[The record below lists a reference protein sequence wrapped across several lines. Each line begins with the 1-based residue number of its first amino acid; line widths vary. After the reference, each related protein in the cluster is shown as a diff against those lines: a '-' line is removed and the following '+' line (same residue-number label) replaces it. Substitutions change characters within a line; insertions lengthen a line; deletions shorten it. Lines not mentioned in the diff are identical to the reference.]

1 MSKADELEWNIY
13 SVKQKTS
20 LTLMILSSALFLIYP
35 LIAAILALFQLAY
48 GVNRKWNLI
57 IVGMFGGILGYT
69 YLPNSTMDLTRHYIW
84 FLQYG
89 QADYNE
95 FLLLMVNATD
105 YLSCVTYFLIGKIT
119 DNYQIIGAISGFV
132 FYYFSMAALDVWSD
146 LWGIHNKSFLYIVC
160 AMCFLAL
167 TSVYLFSTVRN
178 GNAVAIFIYLWACQL
193 RSYSTRRQWLFA
205 IPCLLHFSL
214 TPIVALY
221 FVSIQCS
228 RKVIRRTAIIM
239 ACSVLLFEPL
249 LLYLADDLNIF
260 GIGLSKK
267 IHLYLD
273 GEQKGTLLYIGSRL
287 RFIITCGLTVI
298 MFISFFLIN
307 KRKIIQN
314 NPSLTKFYAF
324 NTLFIGYFIMTSATY
339 ILARNIYVIV
349 YLIIFY
355 FTLLAVSKS
364 ITPQIKNAITM
375 LLIMVSLS
383 GILSY
388 TSAKEYR
395 VVNSDIWKPNLI
407 SILSVKTDIKGY
419 DY

>member
-1 MSKADELEWNIY
+1 MSKVNELEWTIH
-13 SVKQKTS
+13 SVKQKKNPM
-20 LTLMILSSALFLIYP
+20 LMILLSVLFLLYP
-35 LIAAILALFQLAY
+35 FIAAILALSQLAY
-48 GVNRKWNLI
+48 RINRKWNLI
-57 IVGMFGGILGYT
+57 IVGMFGAILGYT

-89 QADYNE
+89 QADYKE
-95 FLLLMVNATD
+95 FLLLMVNTTD

-119 DNYQIIGAISGFV
+119 DNYQIIGAVSGFV

-146 LWGIHNKSFLYIVC
+146 LWGIHNRPFLYIVC
-160 AMCFLAL
+160 VMCFLAL

-178 GNAVAIFIYLWACQL
+178 GNAVAIFIYLLACQL
-193 RSYSTRRQWLFA
+193 RSYSKRRQWLFA

-214 TPIVALY
+214 IPIVALY

-249 LLYLADDLNIF
+249 LLYLANDLNVF

-273 GEQKGTLLYIGSRL
+273 GEQEGALLYIGSRL
-287 RFIITCGLTVI
+287 RFFITCGLTFV
-298 MFISFFLIN
+298 MFISLFLIN
-307 KRKIIQN
+307 KRKITQG

-324 NTLFIGYFIMTSATY
+324 NTLFIGYVIMTSATY
-339 ILARNIYVIV
+339 ILARNIYMIV

-355 FTLLAVSKS
+355 FTLLAVSRS
-364 ITPQIKNAITM
+364 VTPQIKNAITM

-395 VVNSDIWKPNLI
+395 VVNSEIWKPNLI

-419 DY
+419 DD